1 MSVSQ
6 CACCPVDVDPPKGY
20 TMETVPT
27 LVNEDQVWSD
37 EKHLSLTFPTSIQT
51 LEKDLNNDPEVVKF
65 LATDYGCCSRFR
77 VMSNEGSRVLD
88 HVIDSLEKYS
98 KSCPRIPKLIRG
110 ATFRSEFLNGMGH
123 SSAVLRHV
131 SLLAG
136 CELIYHPMKIHQ
148 LHVNMKPNDSSTS
161 TNNPVKKNVDRW
173 HCDSTP
179 FVLIVFCTDPDE
191 YTGGTLQFFNGP
203 KEEGLRILTAGNG
216 LPADR
221 VKNVGRQ
228 DKGFGVFMQGWR
240 VFHQVTPV
248 LTGDARTTMVFSFYP
263 RNVLALEACAHLSQ
277 TYAPVDPLY
286 IIMPDW
292 VRFRAWKAA
301 RRLEMLREKWDDFTL
316 ASKNFTDND
325 LITLIDTTHA
335 KLWRI
340 VKSLPYTDQRQ
351 LFTSCLRE
359 SIEDLKTFL
368 LATYPDKISCAH
380 LLSAKEPALDT
391 ENIDPATSG
400 LTLSVTSVADLE
412 DTEVG
417 VFGKKQPLL
426 FGLDAEFLC
435 SPLGV
440 SNLMG
445 VVEDIEN
452 CVDDV
457 ITLQEEESKLV
468 YF

>member
-1 MSVSQ
+1 
-6 CACCPVDVDPPKGY
+6 
-20 TMETVPT
+20 
-27 LVNEDQVWSD
+27 
-37 EKHLSLTFPTSIQT
+37 
-51 LEKDLNNDPEVVKF
+51 
-65 LATDYGCCSRFR
+65 
-77 VMSNEGSRVLD
+77 MSNEGSRVID
-88 HVIDSLEKYS
+88 HVIDNLEKYS

-123 SSAVLRHV
+123 SPAVLRHV

-148 LHVNMKPNDSSTS
+148 LHVNMKPNDSNSR
-161 TNNPVKKNVDRW
+161 NNIHIKRNVDRW

-216 LPADR
+216 LPEDR

-248 LTGDARTTMVFSFYP
+248 LTGHARTTMVFSFYP

-301 RRLEMLREKWDDFTL
+301 RRLEMLREKWDDATL
-316 ASKNFTDND
+316 TSKNFQDTG
-325 LITLIDTTHA
+325 LITLVDATQV
-335 KLWRI
+335 KLWQI
-340 VKSLPYTDQRQ
+340 VKSLPYTDQRP
-351 LFTSCLRE
+351 LFISCLRE
-359 SIEDLKTFL
+359 AVADLKTFL
-368 LATYPDKISCAH
+368 LANYPERMTLSHLISG
-380 LLSAKEPALDT
+380 KELALET
-391 ENIDPATSG
+391 ENIDPVTTG
-400 LTLSVTSVADLE
+400 FTLSVTSVADLE
-412 DTEVG
+412 DTDVG
-417 VFGKKQPLL
+417 VCGKSLRTL
-426 FGLDAEFLC
+426 GRDTEFLC
-435 SPLGV
+435 SPLGL
-440 SNLMG
+440 SNLLG

>member
-20 TMETVPT
+20 MMETVPT
-27 LVNEDQVWSD
+27 LENEEQVWSD

-51 LEKDLNNDPEVVKF
+51 LEKDLNNDPEVVKQ
-65 LATDYGCCSRFR
+65 LATNYGCCSRFR

-88 HVIDSLEKYS
+88 HVIDNLEKYS

-148 LHVNMKPNDSSTS
+148 LHVNMKPNDSN
-161 TNNPVKKNVDRW
+161 TNTINPVKKNVDRW

-191 YTGGTLQFFNGP
+191 YTRGTLQFFNGP
-203 KEEGLRILTAGNG
+203 KDEGLRILTAGYG
-216 LPADR
+216 LPEDR

-228 DKGFGVFMQGWR
+228 DKGFGVFMQGWQ

-301 RRLEMLREKWDDFTL
+301 RRLEMLREKWDDTTL
-316 ASKNFTDND
+316 
-325 LITLIDTTHA
+325 
-335 KLWRI
+335 
-340 VKSLPYTDQRQ
+340 
-351 LFTSCLRE
+351 
-359 SIEDLKTFL
+359 
-368 LATYPDKISCAH
+368 
-380 LLSAKEPALDT
+380 
-391 ENIDPATSG
+391 
-400 LTLSVTSVADLE
+400 
-412 DTEVG
+412 
-417 VFGKKQPLL
+417 
-426 FGLDAEFLC
+426 
-435 SPLGV
+435 
-440 SNLMG
+440 
-445 VVEDIEN
+445 
-452 CVDDV
+452 
-457 ITLQEEESKLV
+457 
-468 YF
+468 